1 MHISLGYGNG
11 VIEADID
18 EARVDAV
25 LRPNDITYPD
35 SEAEL
40 IRNALKNPIGTGTI
54 KETFGPGESV
64 CIVTSDI
71 TRPCPSYKML
81 PPLLEELD
89 QAGVRNEDILIVFAL
104 GAHRKH
110 TPEEIEHLVGTD
122 IANQYRCVDMES
134 DDVVLVGTSS
144 NGTPFEVFRPV
155 AEASRRICLG
165 NIEYHYFAGYSG
177 GIKAIV
183 PGVCSHRTIQANHT
197 FMVDERAATGNLKDN
212 PVRDDMEEMLGFLS
226 VDMILNVVLAPDK
239 TILHASAGDCI
250 KAHRAGCAY
259 LDGLYRFPLK
269 RGADIVIVTP
279 RRLSQGP
286 EHLPGPEGPGQRHLR
301 GAPRRGHHL
310 DGGLPGGIRLGRL
323 RAVARRG
330 EQPGRSHKTDSDQVP
345 VGRTQGCGHRHDR
358 KKGRR
363 VHDLGAGR
371 CNHGEHVRHPLPG
384 YQDGT
389 EKGRGKAWPGCA
401 DRGHALRRLHA
412 PGRGCRLTK
421 ANQNVIISDIFKRIK
436 TINDNEELI
445 MALFT
450 KEEALE
456 YHSIGRKGKVEVVP
470 VKPCVTQKHL
480 SMAYSP
486 GVAEACMAIHADPE
500 KVYEYTGKGNLVG
513 VVSNGTAVLG
523 LGNIGPE
530 AGKPVME
537 GKGVLFKVFGDVD
550 VYDIDLNVTDPDKLC
565 EVVKALEPT
574 FGGINLEDIKAPECF
589 YIEEKL
595 KKEMNIPVFHD
606 DQHGTAIV
614 TAAGMMNAIEISG
627 KDAADMRVVIS
638 GAGAA
643 AIACTNLY
651 RNMGVK
657 FENIAMFDSKGHI
670 NKSRTDL
677 NEFKQQYATEKTYA
691 SLAEAMV
698 GADCFLGLS
707 KAGVVSKEMVKS
719 MSDNCP
725 IIFACANPDPE
736 ISYTDAKEARP
747 DCIMGTGRSDFP
759 NQVNNV
765 LGFPF
770 IFRARSTAA
779 PRPLPRR

>member
-1 MHISLGYGNG
+1 
-11 VIEADID
+11 
-18 EARVDAV
+18 
-25 LRPNDITYPD
+25 
-35 SEAEL
+35 
-40 IRNALKNPIGTGTI
+40 
-54 KETFGPGESV
+54 
-64 CIVTSDI
+64 
-71 TRPCPSYKML
+71 
-81 PPLLEELD
+81 
-89 QAGVRNEDILIVFAL
+89 
-104 GAHRKH
+104 
-110 TPEEIEHLVGTD
+110 
-122 IANQYRCVDMES
+122 
-134 DDVVLVGTSS
+134 
-144 NGTPFEVFRPV
+144 
-155 AEASRRICLG
+155 
-165 NIEYHYFAGYSG
+165 
-177 GIKAIV
+177 
-183 PGVCSHRTIQANHT
+183 
-197 FMVDERAATGNLKDN
+197 
-212 PVRDDMEEMLGFLS
+212 
-226 VDMILNVVLAPDK
+226 
-239 TILHASAGDCI
+239 
-250 KAHRAGCAY
+250 
-259 LDGLYRFPLK
+259 
-269 RGADIVIVTP
+269 
-279 RRLSQGP
+279 
-286 EHLPGPEGPGQRHLR
+286 
-301 GAPRRGHHL
+301 
-310 DGGLPGGIRLGRL
+310 
-323 RAVARRG
+323 
-330 EQPGRSHKTDSDQVP
+330 
-345 VGRTQGCGHRHDR
+345 
-358 KKGRR
+358 
-363 VHDLGAGR
+363 
-371 CNHGEHVRHPLPG
+371 
-384 YQDGT
+384 
-389 EKGRGKAWPGCA
+389 
-401 DRGHALRRLHA
+401 
-412 PGRGCRLTK
+412 
-421 ANQNVIISDIFKRIK
+421 
-436 TINDNEELI
+436 

-550 VYDIDLNVTDPDKLC
+550 VYDIDLNVTDPDELC

-677 NEFKQQYATEKTYA
+677 NEFKQQYATEKAYA

-770 IFRARSTAA
+770 IFRGALDCGAYGHYRGDEAGRRPGPGRPGQDGGPGIRLQGVRRGQARIRPRLRHSQGPGPAA
-779 PRPLPRR
+779 HRVRVRGRGQGGHGGRRGPQAARPGRIQEVPGQTHCRLLQACRRVRGNIQPGDIGHIDQPAISDLG